1 MDLVNFPRPGSPMV
15 DHMDWDWVCESGM
28 AGGDNAIQL
37 DGSTHFTKP
46 EGGMKF
52 FNVYGIYEQNVKLN
66 NLVRGSGVEWYF
78 VPLNCDMWA
87 DNDVNEDERFALK
100 LRQLPCYSR
109 TGLATEISRVS
120 RGWDIHYI
128 SAYKPHEADTTMEEQ
143 SNEEWLEWFFYKY
156 HKDEVVMEQA
166 LDSYEM
172 QQEAA
177 KLDAAPPV
185 GEPAI
190 LKLMAPIYFHCTDK
204 KDGTPI
210 IVEKHIRAV
219 YFGFE
224 TCIADTDSCFSDLW
238 YDTDWAV
245 DMAHEA
251 WWDICNYQLI
261 PFIRDLELNAEEAK
275 AVWEERD
282 IIHGDV
288 HISRQEIL
296 NDLFSLVAEQ
306 LDAPN
311 PEWEETAM
319 DCFTAAAEEL
329 LDNMCDIVAMGGNLA
344 DHTDRDLYHTAE
356 IEAWDC
362 YNAFININPDVE
374 DLRERLYSVGAGA
387 DLHQG
392 NVAYWNG
399 NLVCIDF
406 GACSST

>member
-37 DGSTHFTKP
+37 DGSTHLTKP

-52 FNVYGIYEQNVKLN
+52 FNVYGIYEQNVELN
-66 NLVRGSGVEWYF
+66 DLVRGSGVEWYF

-87 DNDVNEDERFALK
+87 DNDVNEEERFALK

-143 SNEEWLEWFFYKY
+143 SNDEWLEWFFYKY

-166 LDSYEM
+166 LESYEM

-177 KLDAAPPV
+177 TYDAAPPV

-210 IVEKHIRAV
+210 VVEKYIRAV

-224 TCIADTDSCFSDLW
+224 TCIADTDDYVEDNFC
-238 YDTDWAV
+238 DTEWAI
-245 DMAHEA
+245 DRAHEE
-251 WWDICNYQLI
+251 WWDICNWKLI
-261 PFIRDLELNAEEAK
+261 PYIRDLELNAEESK
-275 AVWEERD
+275 RILEDRD

-288 HISRQEIL
+288 CITRQNI
-296 NDLFSLVAEQ
+296 NHDLFDLCYQSLDLNNPDYQDEVMECFTEAAEQ
-306 LDAPN
+306 L
-311 PEWEETAM
+311 
-319 DCFTAAAEEL
+319 
-329 LDNMCDIVAMGGNLA
+329 LDYMCDIVAEGGNLS
-344 DHTDRDLYHTAE
+344 DFTDRDLYNGVDM
-356 IEAWDC
+356 EAWDC
-362 YNAFININPDVE
+362 YQAFIYINEDIQ

-387 DLHQG
+387 DLHSG
-392 NVAYWNG
+392 NIAYWNG
-399 NLVCIDF
+399 NIVCIDF